1 MTETVSSVLA
11 KGSPTSHVAGRRENM
26 LINTSP
32 RRPNRE
38 RVRYIKEA
46 LREALSLS
54 DDMTVTVTELACLEE
69 GCAPV
74 ETVIGLLRPDAPQL
88 QCKLHKP
95 VDAVDAKDLVRVC
108 TAWGFDVQIAI
119 PEPLTQEN

>member
-1 MTETVSSVLA
+1 
-11 KGSPTSHVAGRRENM
+11 M

-32 RRPNRE
+32 RRPDRE

-54 DDMTVTVTELACLEE
+54 NDIAIAVAELACLEE

-95 VDAVDAKDLVRVC
+95 MDAVDAKDLVQVC
-108 TAWGFDVQIAI
+108 AAWGFDVQIPI
-119 PEPLTQEN
+119 FVPLLQEN

>member
-1 MTETVSSVLA
+1 
-11 KGSPTSHVAGRRENM
+11 M

-54 DDMTVTVTELACLEE
+54 DDMTVTVAELACLEE
-69 GCAPV
+69 GCPPV

-95 VDAVDAKDLVRVC
+95 TDAVDAEDLVQVC
-108 TAWGFDVQIAI
+108 KAWGFDARTAI
-119 PEPLTQEN
+119 PEPHQTH

>member
-1 MTETVSSVLA
+1 
-11 KGSPTSHVAGRRENM
+11 M
-26 LINTSP
+26 LISTSP
-32 RRPNRE
+32 RHPNLE
-38 RVRYIKEA
+38 RARRIKKA
-46 LREALSLS
+46 LREALGLS

-95 VDAVDAKDLVRVC
+95 VDAVDAKDLVQVC
-108 TAWGFDVQIAI
+108 TAWGFDVPIAVL
-119 PEPLTQEN
+119 EPLT

>member
-1 MTETVSSVLA
+1 
-11 KGSPTSHVAGRRENM
+11 M
-26 LINTSP
+26 LINSSP

-46 LREALSLS
+46 LCEALSLS
-54 DDMTVTVTELACLEE
+54 DDMTITVTELTCLEE

-88 QCKLHKP
+88 QYKLHKP
-95 VDAVDAKDLVRVC
+95 MDAVVAEDLVQVC
-108 TAWGFDVQIAI
+108 KAWGFDARITV
-119 PEPLTQEN
+119 PEPHQTH

>member
-1 MTETVSSVLA
+1 
-11 KGSPTSHVAGRRENM
+11 M

-32 RRPNRE
+32 RRPDRE

-54 DDMTVTVTELACLEE
+54 DDITVTVTELACLEE
-69 GCAPV
+69 GCPPV

-95 VDAVDAKDLVRVC
+95 MDAVDAADLVRVC
-108 TAWGFDVQIAI
+108 RTWGFDAPSAV
-119 PEPLTQEN
+119 PEYPANP